1 MAVKDI
7 LAVKV
12 LMCGRF
18 QWVTTDEYELAKCC
32 MGEIIEIKYRE
43 KNE

>member
-1 MAVKDI
+1 MSERDI

-12 LMCGRF
+12 WVGGRF
-18 QWVTTDEYELAKCC
+18 QWVTIDEYELAKCY
-32 MGEIIEIKYRE
+32 MGDIVEFKYRE